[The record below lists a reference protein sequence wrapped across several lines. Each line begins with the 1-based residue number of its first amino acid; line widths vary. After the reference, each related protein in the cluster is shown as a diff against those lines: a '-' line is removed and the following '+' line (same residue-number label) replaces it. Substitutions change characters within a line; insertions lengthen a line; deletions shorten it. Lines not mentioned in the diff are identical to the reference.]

1 MIKVAFILDHKLMH
15 YRLPLFN
22 GLVKMGYEITVFH
35 TGKQFSNSSFKD
47 YQIQSKKFLKTEYR
61 KLPSLND
68 FDIVVAMQNLR
79 ILNLWE
85 QTLNPFKKYKL
96 IHWGIGVSSAKGLSG
111 QENLT
116 SKLRNLI
123 ATYSDAII
131 LYSDFP
137 KNLFSAKNYKKLFV
151 AHNTI
156 ENTLNLDLSIEAKDS
171 FLFIGSLNKR
181 KGLDVLID
189 SFSEYLQK
197 HEPTNIKKLVIIGD
211 GELESELVNRVRDLN
226 ITKSVLFAGNVQDQ
240 TEKIEY
246 FKNAVASISPFQA
259 GLSVLE
265 SFSFGLPFIT
275 YENAISGGEHLN
287 IIDDE
292 NGYLINSKEELIESM
307 RNLDGNPHLAKKLG
321 HNAFN
326 YYHSKR
332 KMQDMVNVFD
342 DAFKFVIKNKP

>member
-47 YQIQSKKFLKTEYR
+47 YQIQSEKFLKTEYR

-85 QTLNPFKKYKL
+85 QTLNPFRNYKL
-96 IHWGIGVSSAKGLSG
+96 IHWGIGVSSANGLSRKKDK
-111 QENLT
+111 T
-116 SKLRNLI
+116 SMLRDFI

-137 KNLFSAKNYKKLFV
+137 RMLFSNKNQKKLFV

-156 ENTLNLDLSIEAKDS
+156 ENNLKLDLSNETKDS

-181 KGLDVLID
+181 KGLEVLID

-197 HEPTNIKKLVIIGD
+197 HEPINIHKLVIIGD
-211 GELESELVNRVRDLN
+211 GELKSNLINRVRGFN
-226 ITKSVLFAGNVQDQ
+226 ITKSVLFVGNVQDQ
-240 TEKIEY
+240 SKKIEY
-246 FKNAVASISPFQA
+246 FKNAAASISPFQA

-265 SFSFGLPFIT
+265 SFSFGLPFMT

-307 RNLDGNPHLAKKLG
+307 INMDANPHLVKKLG

-332 KMQDMVNVFD
+332 KMEDMINVFD